1 VTVKL
6 TFKFIVLQSCQ
17 RPLLAQSVSKQVE
30 EAVPLS
36 RISTNQIFIG
46 GIAA

>member
-1 VTVKL
+1 LKRKL
-6 TFKFIVLQSCQ
+6 DQQVV
-17 RPLLAQSVSKQVE
+17 AQSVSKRVE